1 MDVFGQFKE
10 KIYGKVFGG
19 SSGEF
24 SYAQQVVAL
33 YMARFTLRL
42 YEVDNE

>member
-19 SSGEF
+19 PSSKF

-33 YMARFTLRL
+33 YMARFTFQL
-42 YEVDNE
+42 YEVDSE